1 MIRLELQRLN
11 EQSAESA
18 QELRDLEAARLDEL
32 HRAHWPAAV
41 GEDGQPPDP
50 RAAALVLR
58 IAQRRSE
65 LLGLDAPTRIET
77 RNSSYSVED
86 VIVASKSL
94 GIPLPY
100 GFLDESQLIDQ
111 ATVLPLPS
119 PASEQSSRE
128 KGTAGAG

>member
-1 MIRLELQRLN
+1 VSAVFKMIRLELQRLS

-32 HRAHWPAAV
+32 HAAHWPAAV

-58 IAQRRSE
+58 IAQRRSA

-77 RNSSYSVED
+77 RNSSCSMED
-86 VIVASKSL
+86 VIAASKSL

-100 GFLDESQLIDQ
+100 GLVDDPRVINQV
-111 ATVLPLPS
+111 AGLPLPP
-119 PASEQSSRE
+119 PALQQRSCE
-128 KGTAGAG
+128 